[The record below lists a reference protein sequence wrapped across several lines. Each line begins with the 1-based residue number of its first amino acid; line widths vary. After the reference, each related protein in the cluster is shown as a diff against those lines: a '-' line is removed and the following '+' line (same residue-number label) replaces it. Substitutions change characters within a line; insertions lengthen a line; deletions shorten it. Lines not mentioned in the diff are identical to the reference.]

1 MHLYGI
7 IIEEITNGQE
17 PKISSK
23 TWKLTF
29 KCSYIDEDQEEVVE
43 KKREEFGNIEAK
55 MNLELH
61 EIEEGT
67 KYLVSVSLQDGSSL
81 VLFQTFEKIE
91 KTFINLY
98 FKTKFKST
106 NKNIHTYKI

>member
-7 IIEEITNGQE
+7 IIEEITNGEE

-61 EIEEGT
+61 EIPNMQHGT
-67 KYLVSVSLQDGSSL
+67 DIS
-81 VLFQTFEKIE
+81 
-91 KTFINLY
+91 N
-98 FKTKFKST
+98 T
-106 NKNIHTYKI
+106 NYNMFSRARGTT